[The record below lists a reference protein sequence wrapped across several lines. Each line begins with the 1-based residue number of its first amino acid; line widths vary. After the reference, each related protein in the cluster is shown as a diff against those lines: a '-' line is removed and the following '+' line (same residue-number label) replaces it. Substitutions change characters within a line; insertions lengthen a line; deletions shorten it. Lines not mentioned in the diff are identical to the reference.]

1 MKKQIL
7 LLSALA
13 VFGLAQAQS
22 PVIDWQ
28 KNYGGTQNDIAQDVI
43 RTADGGYAVAG
54 YTQSNN
60 IDVVGA
66 ISGEDAWILKLN
78 AAGAIEW
85 KQIFGGSSD
94 DRAHAIIQ
102 AANGDLVFAGTS
114 NSADGTISGAKGAFD
129 GWVVR
134 LTGTGTVLWS
144 ANVGG
149 SDDDA
154 MYDLFEAP
162 TGALIVA
169 GESKSTLVGT
179 TNRGGYD
186 FYLVA
191 LRNTGT
197 VLYQKQYGG
206 GSDEGA
212 RGVTQLG
219 NSIVM
224 AGTTGSDNG
233 NVTGNKGGTDIWV
246 VRTRTNGNAI
256 FAKTYGGADSE
267 EGFDITAN
275 ASGELFVVGSSR
287 SSNADVPANF
297 GNRDFFVLKLNASG
311 TILFSRNYGGLNDEV
326 ALSVAATADGGAAV
340 AGYSESATGQVGANN
355 GAQDFWFTKL
365 SGTGIIEEEINLG
378 GSDNDVAYA
387 VIPAAGSYVL
397 AGFSESDDQDLT
409 NNRGNADY
417 WILKLTFAAAR
428 MAAPEVAGLTMTS
441 FPNPAVDRLVVQAD
455 VNLAQVEVYDAM
467 GRMVMVQQANGLVQE
482 LNFAELPAG
491 LYIITATTEA
501 GDRMSN
507 TISVR

>member
-1 MKKQIL
+1 MKKQFL
-7 LLSALA
+7 LVSALA
-13 VFGLAQAQS
+13 VFGWAQAQS
-22 PVIDWQ
+22 PLIDWQ

-60 IDVVGA
+60 VDVVGA

-78 AAGAIEW
+78 AAGVIEW

-102 AANGDLVFAGTS
+102 TANGDLVFAGTS
-114 NSADGTISGAKGAFD
+114 NSTDGAIIGAKGGFD

-134 LTGTGTVLWS
+134 LTSAGTLLWS
-144 ANVGG
+144 SNVGG

-154 MYDLFEAP
+154 LFDLFEAP

-169 GESKSTLVGT
+169 GESKSFIPGT

-191 LRNTGT
+191 LRNTGS
-197 VLYQKQYGG
+197 VIYQKQYGG
-206 GSDEGA
+206 SSDEGV
-212 RGVTQLG
+212 RGVTRLA

-224 AGTTGSDNG
+224 AGTTASDNG

-246 VRTRTNGNAI
+246 VRTRTNGNPI
-256 FAKTYGGADSE
+256 FAQTYGGADAE

-275 ASGELFVVGSSR
+275 ASGELFVVGSSL
-287 SSNADVPANF
+287 SSNVDLPANF

-311 TILFSRNYGGLNDEV
+311 TKLFSRNYGGLNDEV

-340 AGYSESATGQVGANN
+340 AGFSESATGQVGANF
-355 GAQDFWFTKL
+355 GAQDFWFIEL
-365 SGTGIIEEEINLG
+365 SGAGIIEEEINLG
-378 GSDNDVAYA
+378 GSDNDAAYA
-387 VIPAAGSYVL
+387 VIPVGGSYVL
-397 AGFSESDDQDLT
+397 AGSSESDDQDLT
-409 NNRGNADY
+409 SNNGNADY
-417 WILKLTFAAAR
+417 WIVKLSFPAAR
-428 MAAPEVAGLTMTS
+428 LAADEVAPLSMTS

-455 VNLAQVEVYDAM
+455 ANLVQVEMYDAM
-467 GRMVMVQQANGLVQE
+467 GRMVLVQQATGNAQE
-482 LNFAELPAG
+482 LNVAELPAG

-501 GDRMSN
+501 GVRMSN
-507 TISVR
+507 TVSIR